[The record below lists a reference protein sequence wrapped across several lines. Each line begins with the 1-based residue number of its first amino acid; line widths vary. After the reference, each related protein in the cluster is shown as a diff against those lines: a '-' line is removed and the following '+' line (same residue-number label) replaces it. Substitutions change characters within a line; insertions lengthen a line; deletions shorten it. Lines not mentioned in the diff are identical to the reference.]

1 MTENRQLTLAYTAP
15 VHRLVR
21 QSILVL
27 MSALI
32 ALGAPLSHS
41 NPSDSK
47 APCETPTNDGGTASG
62 DCCDDADAGK
72 CASACA
78 LAAAGTVIAVS
89 SELRVRTSPSSGWVA
104 QPLDVQFNSRAGPP
118 GLQPPR

>member
-1 MTENRQLTLAYTAP
+1 M
-15 VHRLVR
+15 HRRVR
-21 QSILVL
+21 QSIFVL

-32 ALGAPLSHS
+32 AFGTPLSHS

-47 APCETPTNDGGTASG
+47 APCEASMNDGGAASG
-62 DCCDDADAGK
+62 DCCGDPNVGK

-78 LAAAGTVIAVS
+78 LAAAGTVIAIN
-89 SELRVRTSPSSGWVA
+89 SELRVRTSPSRGSVA
-104 QPLDVQFNSRAGPP
+104 QPLDIPFKSRAGPP